1 MMMLDSRSFFCILKG
16 VGAHFSK
23 KKQNTNRGKCSPGM
37 AGSQIVTER
46 KTLYDNEVN
55 TKLTLILLTLNS
67 SVGEKPEPEDIC

>member
-1 MMMLDSRSFFCILKG
+1 MLDSRSFFCVLKG
-16 VGAHFSK
+16 VGAHFSTK
-23 KKQNTNRGKCSPGM
+23 NQNTNRGKCSPGV